1 MSMIE
6 IKNFSKQYGHKEA
19 VKDLN
24 LSIQKGEIVGFVGK
38 NGAGKSTTIRA
49 LMNLIQP
56 SSGTMRINNLD
67 VTTHSKA
74 IKQHLSYMPSETVF
88 YEHLKV
94 SQILKFCLEFSTE
107 GYDYVQELAAY
118 FELDLSQKIADLSLG
133 NRKKVSIIQALLKK
147 ADILILDEPTNGLDP
162 LMQHKFFNLLQ
173 KEKARGVTIFLSSH
187 NLSEIEKYCDRVAII
202 KDGQLVDYLEM
213 ETVKRQQK
221 QIVTYTTVE
230 GKTTQEVFEGDINTL
245 ITRLHQLSLTSL
257 EIKNTTVEEE
267 FIHYYEEGN

>member
-19 VKDLN
+19 VKQLN

-67 VTTHSKA
+67 VTTHSKV

-94 SQILKFCLEFSTE
+94 SQILKFCLEFST
-107 GYDYVQELAAY
+107 
-118 FELDLSQKIADLSLG
+118 
-133 NRKKVSIIQALLKK
+133 
-147 ADILILDEPTNGLDP
+147 
-162 LMQHKFFNLLQ
+162 
-173 KEKARGVTIFLSSH
+173 
-187 NLSEIEKYCDRVAII
+187 
-202 KDGQLVDYLEM
+202 
-213 ETVKRQQK
+213 
-221 QIVTYTTVE
+221 
-230 GKTTQEVFEGDINTL
+230 
-245 ITRLHQLSLTSL
+245 
-257 EIKNTTVEEE
+257 
-267 FIHYYEEGN
+267 

>member
-1 MSMIE
+1 M
-6 IKNFSKQYGHKEA
+6 
-19 VKDLN
+19 
-24 LSIQKGEIVGFVGK
+24 
-38 NGAGKSTTIRA
+38 
-49 LMNLIQP
+49 
-56 SSGTMRINNLD
+56 
-67 VTTHSKA
+67 
-74 IKQHLSYMPSETVF
+74 
-88 YEHLKV
+88 
-94 SQILKFCLEFSTE
+94 
-107 GYDYVQELAAY
+107 QELAAY

-162 LMQHKFFNLLQ
+162 LMQHKFFTLLQ

-213 ETVKRQQK
+213 ATVKRQQK